1 MKVIITRPTETGLQF
16 ANLLDD
22 DFEPILIPTLELR
35 FKKIDTDL
43 KKYNWIVFTSPRGVM
58 GLYKNKN
65 NIKNFDLTNKKIGVI
80 GIETEKEVKKLFG
93 RDADVIPKK
102 YTAEHLLEELKKHVN
117 EQDKILIPTT
127 PSARDILHKNLNADL
142 EFVYCSEEPSNI
154 AQKLKDLKE
163 IIKYEE
169 LKNNKIILTFT
180 SGLTA
185 KNFFKNAD
193 SELRELLKN
202 HYIVSIGEITKK
214 TVDSYEE
221 EYNSIIPKKYTI
233 NGMVEIIKKLR
244 NKN

>member
-1 MKVIITRPTETGLQF
+1 MKVIITRPTEMGLQF
-16 ANLLDD
+16 ANLLDG
-22 DFEPILIPTLELR
+22 DFEPILIPTLELQ
-35 FKKIDTDL
+35 FKKIDIDL
-43 KKYNWIVFTSPRGVM
+43 LKYTWIVFTSPRGVM

-80 GIETEKEVKKLFG
+80 GIETEKEVKKLFDK
-93 RDADVIPKK
+93 DADVIPKK

-142 EFVYCSEEPSNI
+142 EFVYCSKEPSNI

-193 SELRELLKN
+193 SELIEILKN

-214 TVDSYEE
+214 TVDSYGG
-221 EYNSIIPKKYTI
+221 YNSIIPNKYTI
-233 NGMVEIIKKLR
+233 NEMVEIIKRLR
-244 NKN
+244 NKD